1 MEVSETSN
9 SNPPEIDFTKL
20 PARKLQSPL
29 ELSYRSTPWSD
40 AELPVDALL
49 VTGKDDEFL
58 GCVSYL
64 NPGCY
69 RSFHK
74 DIGYLYF
81 GKIGEEGDSM
91 KIALV
96 KSSLHLRPGNIRL
109 IMNAVQVLRPKA
121 VFEVGCCGGLNEVKV
136 KLGDVVISSKIRQLT
151 ESAIQS
157 RDVNFRLNQ
166 RRLEKLLLSADDGWE
181 PPLNYDD
188 EVEVRV
194 IKNGVILGS
203 PEIVDSKERRAE
215 LIERF
220 PDATVM
226 DMESGGEI

>member
-1 MEVSETSN
+1 M
-9 SNPPEIDFTKL
+9 
-20 PARKLQSPL
+20 
-29 ELSYRSTPWSD
+29 
-40 AELPVDALL
+40 
-49 VTGKDDEFL
+49 
-58 GCVSYL
+58 
-64 NPGCY
+64 
-69 RSFHK
+69 
-74 DIGYLYF
+74 
-81 GKIGEEGDSM
+81 
-91 KIALV
+91 
-96 KSSLHLRPGNIRL
+96 
-109 IMNAVQVLRPKA
+109 
-121 VFEVGCCGGLNEVKV
+121 
-136 KLGDVVISSKIRQLT
+136 ISSKIRQLT

-166 RRLEKLLLSADDGWE
+166 DRLEKLLLSADDGWE

-188 EVEVRV
+188 EVEVLV